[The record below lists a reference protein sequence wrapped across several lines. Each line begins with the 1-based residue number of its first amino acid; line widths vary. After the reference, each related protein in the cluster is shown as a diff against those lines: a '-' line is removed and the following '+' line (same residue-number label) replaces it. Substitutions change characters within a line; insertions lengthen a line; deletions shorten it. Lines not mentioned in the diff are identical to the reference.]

1 MFGCVVKVLDPSD
14 PRYHSDAAKAAI
26 AKELNAL
33 REKSVADFTK
43 VQEWDDIKAAGG
55 DDELVGFK
63 IIVGTKH
70 YEEG

>member
-1 MFGCVVKVLDPSD
+1 MTHAIILP
-14 PRYHSDAAKAAI
+14 PRK
-26 AKELNAL
+26 LQL
-33 REKSVADFTK
+33 RKSVAEFTK
-43 VQEWDDIKAAGG
+43 VQEWDDIKAASG